1 MSPGAVGGVC
11 GGVMAKLNGF
21 LKELSAETGSG
32 EAEKEEAEEGEQ
44 VEAHNAWVNYTGLY
58 DRRHR

>member
-1 MSPGAVGGVC
+1 
-11 GGVMAKLNGF
+11 MAKLNGF

-32 EAEKEEAEEGEQ
+32 EAEKEAEEGEQ